1 MPEWKKTLFIQ
12 KGLFI
17 DEELTAKLLI
27 VKLILDVLVN

>member
-1 MPEWKKTLFIQ
+1 LVQ